1 MLAIVSK
8 FFLKLWIDCLVM
20 PQDMDCS
27 HFPGDSSQCALDFL
41 IASGSEGFLVLV
53 RSIHNSPTAT
63 PPVFRPY
70 QYHHMDNMKS

>member
-20 PQDMDCS
+20 PEDMDCS

-41 IASGSEGFLVLV
+41 IASGSEGFLILV
-53 RSIHNSPTAT
+53 RPIHKSSITST
-63 PPVFRPY
+63 PVFRRR
-70 QYHHMDNMKS
+70 HLMDNKIP